1 MKKLL
6 ISLLGL
12 ALIACGVAYAAAA
25 AWADQR
31 TKLSQTTAN
40 GVTTTLYVGR
50 VQTDPSP
57 NGGAALTVYPDRVLT
72 DSEGNVLASGFT
84 QPFTVTLT
92 AQQYAGISAIIKA
105 AYDAQNPEQ

>member
-6 ISLLGL
+6 PIFLAAALFGL
-12 ALIACGVAYAAAA
+12 AYAAQVVT
-25 AWADQR
+25 DQR
-31 TKLSQTTAN
+31 TQLHQSTAN

-57 NGGAALTVYPDRVLT
+57 AGGAVLTVFPDRVLT
-72 DSEGNVLASGFT
+72 DSAGNVIAQGFA
-84 QPFTVTLT
+84 PAFSVPLT

-105 AYDAQNPEQ
+105 AYDAQNP